1 MLAYWRLKVKPLLY
15 LRNVWNI
22 KWIVSIYT
30 QWMRKQTW
38 LHHDLKKRKKTL
50 RDHHNLHH
58 LLCSPVINTMKSHST
73 EINVSLKQ
81 AWLKS
86 CANRKV
92 SEQSLGGFT
101 LHYISANV
109 HVGSNIEHIPQDKHT
124 HQKNWGLRKFP
135 SGLVRV
141 CVDANDVTLWNTWAM
156 VSRAHINKAT
166 LARLG
171 SRSLCRCQCA
181 ESHGLPALV
190 LLGTDPHDLELLP
203 KLMNT
208 PCVLIAWI
216 ESHDPDVKKVRFTH
230 LHLRFT
236 YGASSETYTF

>member
-1 MLAYWRLKVKPLLY
+1 
-15 LRNVWNI
+15 
-22 KWIVSIYT
+22 
-30 QWMRKQTW
+30 
-38 LHHDLKKRKKTL
+38 
-50 RDHHNLHH
+50 
-58 LLCSPVINTMKSHST
+58 MKSHST

-92 SEQSLGGFT
+92 SEQSLGGFA
-101 LHYISANV
+101 LHYVSANV
-109 HVGSNIEHIPQDKHT
+109 HVGSNIDHIPQDKHT
-124 HQKNWGLRKFP
+124 HQKNWGLRKLP

-141 CVDANDVTLWNTWAM
+141 CVDADDVGLWNTWAM
-156 VSRAHINKAT
+156 VSGAHINKAT

-181 ESHGLPALV
+181 ESYGLSASS
-190 LLGTDPHDLELLP
+190 LLGTDAHDLELLP

-216 ESHDPDVKKVRFTH
+216 ESHDPDVKKVRFIH
-230 LHLRFT
+230 LYLRFNCS
-236 YGASSETYTF
+236 AFSEPFQSFFVSV